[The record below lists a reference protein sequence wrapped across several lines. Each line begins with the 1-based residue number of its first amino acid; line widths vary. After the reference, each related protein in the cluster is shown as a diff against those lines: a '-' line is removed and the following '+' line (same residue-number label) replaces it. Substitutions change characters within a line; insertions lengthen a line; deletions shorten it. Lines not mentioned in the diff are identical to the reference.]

1 MEVIKKVD
9 KELSQAVQKI
19 GEKLYGAAKS
29 AQGTTPESGQESDSA
44 GETEESKSDDPKDE
58 GKEEE

>member
-19 GEKLYGAAKS
+19 GEKLYS
-29 AQGTTPESGQESDSA
+29 ATKEADKKAEYKL
-44 GETEESKSDDPKDE
+44 EKDN
-58 GKEEE
+58 KE